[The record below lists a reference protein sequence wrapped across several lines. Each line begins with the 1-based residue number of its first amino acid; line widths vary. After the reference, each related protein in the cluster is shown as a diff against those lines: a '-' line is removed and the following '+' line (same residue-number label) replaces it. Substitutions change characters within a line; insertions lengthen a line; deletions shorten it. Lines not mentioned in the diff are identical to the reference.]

1 MRGRWRLSALG
12 MVEIDNLKVFIGGGL
27 GRMAEVGMAEVGMA
41 EVGMDG
47 RGWQRWGWTEGDGP
61 EGGAGESPGCR
72 GGFRVG
78 SGFESRWI
86 RVEVGSSRGDS
97 EKGGRGG
104 GEEGRMTRL

>member
-27 GRMAEVGMAEVGMA
+27 GRMAEVGMA

-78 SGFESRWI
+78 SGFES
-86 RVEVGSSRGDS
+86 EVDSSRGDIES
-97 EKGGRGG
+97 RWVRVVETRRREG
-104 GEEGRMTRL
+104 GEEGRRGG